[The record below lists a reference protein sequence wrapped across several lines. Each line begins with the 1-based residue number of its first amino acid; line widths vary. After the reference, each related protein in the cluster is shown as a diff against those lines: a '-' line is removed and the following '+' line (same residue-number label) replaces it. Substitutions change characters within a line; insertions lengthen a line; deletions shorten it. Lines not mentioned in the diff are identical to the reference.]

1 VTTMSAGVAPRCV
14 GWRRQLRLLGRHVR
28 TVGRE
33 RAARRRELVE
43 LFHGVNAWLRE
54 VGVVHWLAYGT
65 LLGWHRERALLAH
78 DVDVDFGATVAGYET
93 LRRAGGRLP
102 RGFTLRDSSH
112 RHLGPKLYVTFRG
125 READIYFYEEREG
138 QLRPLL
144 RSREP
149 GDAIPLPRAWIEP
162 REAVAFLGAT
172 TYVPAEPVKCLE
184 TFYGYIGP
192 DAVRDPATRYFRP
205 RQPGAAD
212 ARNRASSS

>member
-1 VTTMSAGVAPRCV
+1 MSAGVAPRCV

-33 RAARRRELVE
+33 RAVRRRELVE

-54 VGVVHWLAYGT
+54 VGVVHWIAYGT

-78 DVDVDFGATVAGYET
+78 DVDVDFGATVAGYES

-102 RGFTLRDSSH
+102 RGFLLRDCSH
-112 RHLGPKLYVTFRG
+112 RHHGPKLYVSYRG
-125 READIYFYEEREG
+125 WEADIYFYEERDG
-138 QLRPLL
+138 QLQSTERTLNPGDGLPFSRELLFPLQPARLLEQPVFVAAQVEELL
-144 RSREP
+144 RHHYRY
-149 GDAIPLPRAWIEP
+149 L
-162 REAVAFLGAT
+162 
-172 TYVPAEPVKCLE
+172 
-184 TFYGYIGP
+184 GP
-192 DAVRDPATRYFRP
+192 DAVRDPVTRYFRP